1 MPSARWRTTA
11 FAGLWI
17 GMASLACACGD
28 DSGSEPVASSGSGGG
43 AGTGTVAPD
52 KLVCVS
58 EVCELPPGLTGKLCC
73 HDPFRGGC
81 GIERDGSCWEFPKA
95 DARCPK
101 PDLSSLA
108 GIQVDPGKMG
118 VWTECCAGNNQC
130 GIDFGMGCTTVEA
143 VCAILPKFL
152 TNTLRPATCD
162 GMPLT
167 LPPNCGTDD
176 NSQNPLAGRGG

>member
-1 MPSARWRTTA
+1 MPSAQWKTRA

-17 GMASLACACGD
+17 GLACACGD
-28 DSGSEPVASSGSGGG
+28 DSSSEPVASSGG
-43 AGTGTVAPD
+43 AGTDTADPGKFA
-52 KLVCVS
+52 CVS
-58 EVCELPPGLTGKLCC
+58 EVCELPPGVTGQLCC
-73 HDPFRGGC
+73 RDPFLGGC
-81 GIERDGSCWEFPKA
+81 GVVRDDSCWEFPKA

-108 GIQVDPGKMG
+108 DIHVDPSMMG
-118 VWTECCAGNNQC
+118 IWTECCAGNNQC

-143 VCAILPKFL
+143 VCGFLPKFL

-176 NSQNPLAGRGG
+176 NSQNPALAGRGG